1 MRLQKSMFRQS
12 MFQQS
17 MFRRS
22 PLRPGVLI
30 AAIAASLLAGCSGSE
45 TSGIGAT
52 FGNLLAFNSTTA
64 PAPVAVVPEAPKNL
78 VCPGIEVKEGGAAQ
92 RVYAGGQE
100 SRNVRHQFSLGELAR
115 ECRVAGNQLIM
126 KVGVEGKVLLGP
138 AGSPASFTV
147 PVTIAVI
154 ADESGKPAASRSYKA
169 SASIPQGQSLSS
181 FTIVSDHISVP
192 FISEAANT
200 DYSIV
205 VSIDGAGGRR

>member
-1 MRLQKSMFRQS
+1 MRLQNSKFRPAA
-12 MFQQS
+12 
-17 MFRRS
+17 FR
-22 PLRPGVLI
+22 PAAV
-30 AAIAASLLAGCSGSE
+30 AAILAASLLAGCSGSE
-45 TSGIGAT
+45 TSGLGAT

-64 PAPVAVVPEAPKNL
+64 PAPAAAVPEAPKNL
-78 VCPGIEVKEGGAAQ
+78 VCPSIEVKEGGAAQ

-115 ECRVAGNQLIM
+115 ECRVVGTQLIM

-147 PVTIAVI
+147 PVTIAVV
-154 ADESGKPAASRSYKA
+154 ADDTGKTVASRNYKA

-181 FTIVSDHISVP
+181 FTIVSEDIAVP
-192 FISEAANT
+192 FINEAANM

>member
-1 MRLQKSMFRQS
+1 MRLQNSKFR
-12 MFQQS
+12 
-17 MFRRS
+17 
-22 PLRPGVLI
+22 PAAV
-30 AAIAASLLAGCSGSE
+30 AAILAASLLAGCSGSE
-45 TSGIGAT
+45 TSGVGAT

-64 PAPVAVVPEAPKNL
+64 PAPVAAVPEAPKNL
-78 VCPGIEVKEGGAAQ
+78 VCPSIEVKEGGAAQ
-92 RVYAGGQE
+92 RVYSGGQE

-147 PVTIAVI
+147 PVTIAVV
-154 ADESGKPAASRSYKA
+154 AEGSNKTVSSRNYKA

-181 FTIVSDHISVP
+181 FTIVSEDIAVP
-192 FISEAANT
+192 FVNEAANM

>member
-1 MRLQKSMFRQS
+1 MRLQNSKFRPAA
-12 MFQQS
+12 
-17 MFRRS
+17 FR
-22 PLRPGVLI
+22 PAAV
-30 AAIAASLLAGCSGSE
+30 AAILAASLLAGCSGSE
-45 TSGIGAT
+45 TSGVGAT

-64 PAPVAVVPEAPKNL
+64 PAPVAAVPEAPKNL
-78 VCPGIEVKEGGAAQ
+78 VCPSIEVKEGGAAQ
-92 RVYAGGQE
+92 RVYSGGQE

-147 PVTIAVI
+147 PVTIAVV
-154 ADESGKPAASRSYKA
+154 AEGSNKTVSSRNYKA

-181 FTIVSDHISVP
+181 FTIVSEDIAVP
-192 FISEAANT
+192 FVNEAANM

>member
-1 MRLQKSMFRQS
+1 MRLQNSKFR
-12 MFQQS
+12 
-17 MFRRS
+17 
-22 PLRPGVLI
+22 PAAV
-30 AAIAASLLAGCSGSE
+30 AAILAASLLAGCSGSE
-45 TSGIGAT
+45 TSGLGAT

-64 PAPVAVVPEAPKNL
+64 PAPAAAVPEAPKNL
-78 VCPGIEVKEGGAAQ
+78 VCPSIEVKEGGAAQ

-115 ECRVAGNQLIM
+115 ECRVVGTQLIM

-147 PVTIAVI
+147 PVTIAVV
-154 ADESGKPAASRSYKA
+154 AEGSNKTVSSRNYKA

-181 FTIVSDHISVP
+181 FTIVSEDIAVP
-192 FISEAANT
+192 FINEAANM

>member
-1 MRLQKSMFRQS
+1 MRLQNSKFR
-12 MFQQS
+12 
-17 MFRRS
+17 
-22 PLRPGVLI
+22 PAAV
-30 AAIAASLLAGCSGSE
+30 AAILAASLLAGCSGSE
-45 TSGIGAT
+45 TSGVGAT

-64 PAPVAVVPEAPKNL
+64 PAPVAAVPEAPKNL
-78 VCPGIEVKEGGAAQ
+78 VCPSIEVKEGGAAQ
-92 RVYAGGQE
+92 RVYSGGQE

-115 ECRVAGNQLIM
+115 ECRVVGTQLIM

-147 PVTIAVI
+147 PVTIAVV
-154 ADESGKPAASRSYKA
+154 AEGSNKTVSSRNYKA

-181 FTIVSDHISVP
+181 FTIVSEDIAVP
-192 FISEAANT
+192 FVNEAANM

>member
-1 MRLQKSMFRQS
+1 MRLQNSKFRPAA
-12 MFQQS
+12 
-17 MFRRS
+17 FR
-22 PLRPGVLI
+22 PAAV
-30 AAIAASLLAGCSGSE
+30 AAILAASLLAGCSGSE
-45 TSGIGAT
+45 TSGVGAT

-64 PAPVAVVPEAPKNL
+64 PAPAAAVPEAPKNL
-78 VCPGIEVKEGGAAQ
+78 VCPSIEVKEGGAAQ

-147 PVTIAVI
+147 PVTIAVV
-154 ADESGKPAASRSYKA
+154 ADDTGKTVASRNYKA

-181 FTIVSDHISVP
+181 FTIVSEDIAVP
-192 FISEAANT
+192 FVNEAANM

>member
-1 MRLQKSMFRQS
+1 MRLQNSKFR
-12 MFQQS
+12 
-17 MFRRS
+17 
-22 PLRPGVLI
+22 PAAV
-30 AAIAASLLAGCSGSE
+30 AAILAASLLAGCSGSE
-45 TSGIGAT
+45 TSGVGAT

-64 PAPVAVVPEAPKNL
+64 PAPVAAVPEAPKNL
-78 VCPGIEVKEGGAAQ
+78 VCPSIEVKEGGAAQ
-92 RVYAGGQE
+92 RVYSGGQE

-115 ECRVAGNQLIM
+115 ECRVVGTQLIM

-147 PVTIAVI
+147 PVTIAVV
-154 ADESGKPAASRSYKA
+154 AEGSNKTVSSRNYKA

-181 FTIVSDHISVP
+181 FTIVSEDIAVP
-192 FISEAANT
+192 FINEAANM